1 MKQGRWVP
9 VALAIILIGVAF
21 LRNRSLTRDLEWPAF
36 DAQYR
41 EVATSQTLLDSG
53 YGPDPSYA
61 HEHLWYNPL
70 TSLILAAVSQA
81 VGESLHV
88 LAPRLGPF
96 INILAPLAFFVLML
110 VLVDAWTAFAGTAG
124 FVFVWGSLFL
134 LHVEAATY
142 SPWLLPSHFTQGL
155 FYLGLVGI
163 LWARSAPASP
173 LRYGL
178 VGVVLGATFLGHTA
192 PAVILGLI
200 MVVACLADI
209 RTHGGGVG
217 RSLLALAAGL
227 GAALIVSMPVLYW
240 IGWKYSFHVVNIE
253 PGTGNYSRLDPN
265 ELVGFLKEQLNLPVA
280 LGAAGGLFY
289 AWKRRW
295 EAKGQILLTWLAVCL
310 GFVLYHEIRVL
321 GGKVGLA
328 LPTIVP
334 SWHFVAYLHGW
345 LAVGFGLAIV
355 EIARWTAPRMPVFS
369 EKLLV
374 CAITGVFV
382 AVYVPVRLQKEH
394 AVRAEALALARVL
407 PTDAFAWIQE
417 HTSPSDVFLSTD
429 QMSLFVVNPAGRKV
443 IATDR
448 FFSNPY
454 VDWTERDR
462 DRKEL
467 FAFLARRDHGG
478 FDAAA
483 KKYGVKFVIWSDSVA
498 VKTRGT
504 LGMHPPPNLTTE
516 DIEATGLA
524 RVFRGNEVAIF
535 RVRG

>member
-1 MKQGRWVP
+1 MKHGRGLP
-9 VALAIILIGVAF
+9 VVLAIILIGIAF
-21 LRNRSLTRDLEWPAF
+21 LQNRSLTRDLEWPAF

-53 YGPDPSYA
+53 YGPDASYA

-70 TSLILAAVSQA
+70 TSLILAAVAQT

-88 LAPRLGPF
+88 VAPRLGPF
-96 INILAPLAFFVLML
+96 INILAPFAFFVLML
-110 VLVDAWTAFAGTAG
+110 VLADAWTAFAGTAG
-124 FVFVWGSLFL
+124 FLFVWGSLFL

-155 FYLGLVGI
+155 FYVGLVAI
-163 LWARSAPASP
+163 LWARSAPASS
-173 LRYGL
+173 LRYGFA
-178 VGVVLGATFLGHTA
+178 GVFLGVTFLGHTA

-200 MVVACLADI
+200 MLFGCLADA
-209 RTHGGGVG
+209 RARGGAG

-227 GAALIVSMPVLYW
+227 GTALIVSMPVLYW
-240 IGWKYSFHVVNIE
+240 IGWKYSFHVVNVE
-253 PGTGNYSRLDPN
+253 PGAGIYSRLDPN
-265 ELVGFLKEQLNLPVA
+265 ELAGFAKEHLNLPVA
-280 LGAAGGLFY
+280 LGAAGGLLY
-289 AWKRRW
+289 AWKRRR
-295 EAKGQILLTWLAVCL
+295 EAKGQILITWLAACL
-310 GFVLYHEIRVL
+310 GFLVYHEIRVL
-321 GGKVGLA
+321 GEKVGLA
-328 LPTIVP
+328 LPSIVP

-345 LAVGFGLAIV
+345 LAVGFGLAIAGM
-355 EIARWTAPRMPVFS
+355 ARWTALRMPVFS
-369 EKLLV
+369 ERLLV
-374 CAITGVFV
+374 CLIAGAFV
-382 AVYVPVRLQKEH
+382 AVYVPVDLQKEH
-394 AVRAEALALARVL
+394 AIRAEALALARVL

-467 FAFLARRDHGG
+467 FAFLARRDHRG

-483 KKYGVKFVIWSDSVA
+483 KKYDVDFVIWSDSVA
-498 VKTRGT
+498 VETRGT
-504 LGMHPPPNLTTE
+504 LGMHPPPKLTTE
-516 DIEATGLA
+516 DIEATGLTK
-524 RVFRGNEVAIF
+524 VFRGNEVAIF
-535 RVRG
+535 RVQG